1 MNKLLYISTGLP
13 TKEVELLRKKQYDF
27 SSNAILPLSTFHGNI
42 LSGLAENYDEIVAL
56 SGVPISH
63 RNFKVLRYSGKTIQ
77 SGKIRYVIPGFFNLP
92 GIKQLT
98 TVIKFFPHILRW
110 CKKNKNENCHIVI
123 DGCFYTGLLP
133 LWAAS
138 KFTSARIGAI
148 IVDYYDFMDPGC
160 TAFKQKL
167 YYKMLSCID
176 RFVFVTDHLDK
187 LVNKL
192 QKPSMIMEGLVAP
205 VPVPD
210 VDPAVDNYCMYAG
223 GLHEIYGVKNLV
235 DAFHQTE
242 LPYSLHLYG
251 NGDTVD
257 YIQEVGRKDPRIV
270 YKGIVSHD
278 QLLEIERSA
287 KLLINPRPVYGK
299 LDTRFNFP
307 SKLMEFMQS
316 GRPVITTKLLG
327 IPKEYENYMY
337 FFESDTTQQIK
348 ADIERVLSQNES
360 DLICF
365 AHAAREYVN
374 ENKNSLAAGKR
385 IFSLMNA
392 HGGT

>member
-1 MNKLLYISTGLP
+1 M
-13 TKEVELLRKKQYDF
+13 
-27 SSNAILPLSTFHGNI
+27 
-42 LSGLAENYDEIVAL
+42 
-56 SGVPISH
+56 
-63 RNFKVLRYSGKTIQ
+63 
-77 SGKIRYVIPGFFNLP
+77 
-92 GIKQLT
+92 
-98 TVIKFFPHILRW
+98 
-110 CKKNKNENCHIVI
+110 
-123 DGCFYTGLLP
+123 
-133 LWAAS
+133 
-138 KFTSARIGAI
+138 
-148 IVDYYDFMDPGC
+148 
-160 TAFKQKL
+160 
-167 YYKMLSCID
+167 
-176 RFVFVTDHLDK
+176 
-187 LVNKL
+187 
-192 QKPSMIMEGLVAP
+192 
-205 VPVPD
+205 
-210 VDPAVDNYCMYAG
+210 
-223 GLHEIYGVKNLV
+223 

-374 ENKNSLAAGKR
+374 KNKNSVAAGKR

-392 HGGT
+392 DGGK